1 MVGKRGRV
9 MRVGGKG
16 REDGGVME
24 RGGRDREGG
33 GRGGRVVGKGGW

>member
-1 MVGKRGRV
+1 M
-9 MRVGGKG
+9 GGKG

-33 GRGGRVVGKGGW
+33 GRGGRVVGKEGW